1 MLNNNSNNTGTITD
15 LNKIK
20 VLVIPMDVFYEVRE
34 NNNNNFTYSDAVKY
48 AVTEYTLL
56 DIVSLM
62 NLAPEFHT
70 YDMETHV
77 YIPVCHE
84 TKNIISGG
92 FNIF

>member
-1 MLNNNSNNTGTITD
+1 MLNNSGNNTGTITD
-15 LNKIK
+15 LNKIT
-20 VLVIPMDVFYEVRE
+20 VLVIPMDVFDEVRE
-34 NNNNNFTYSDAVKY
+34 NNNNNFTYSDAIKY

-56 DIVSLM
+56 SIVSLM

-84 TKNIISGG
+84 TKNIVSGG